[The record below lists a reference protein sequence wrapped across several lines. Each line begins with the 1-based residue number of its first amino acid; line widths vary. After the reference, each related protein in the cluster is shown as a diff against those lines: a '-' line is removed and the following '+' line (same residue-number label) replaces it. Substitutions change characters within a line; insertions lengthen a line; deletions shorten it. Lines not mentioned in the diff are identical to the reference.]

1 MNDALLN
8 NYDKMYVKEK
18 VSVYHTTF
26 LDTDGPFFLVAQLYL
41 NKNKSHEELCEEAF
55 VKTNTIHNAW
65 WENEGVTPMFQ
76 GSSCRSTITGD
87 YVQIGNKKYSCENIG
102 LKEIE

>member
-65 WENEGVTPMFQ
+65 WENESVTPMFQ
-76 GSSCRSTITGD
+76 GSSCRSTSTGD
-87 YVQIGNKKYSCENIG
+87 YVQIGNKKYSCESIG
-102 LKEIE
+102 WKEME

>member
-18 VSVYHTTF
+18 VSVYHAT
-26 LDTDGPFFLVAQLYL
+26 LSSEPFFLVAHLYL
-41 NKNKSHEELCEEAF
+41 NKNKSHEQLCEEAF

-65 WENEGVTPMFQ
+65 WENEGVTPMFK
-76 GSSCRSTITGD
+76 GSSCRSTSTGD

-102 LKEIE
+102 WKEIE